1 MGHVAAAEV
10 DFTII
15 TDDNPYGEDRSG
27 IGEEISAGLRDAG
40 KREGHD
46 FALVPDRRQAIA
58 QALAMAVDE
67 DVVLLAGKGHEGEV
81 FLADSS
87 YACGDREVATR
98 VLRELLAGTLGPHLP
113 IFLSSSLLDVKGIL
127 PQYSFYRSRNWMR

>member
-1 MGHVAAAEV
+1 MGRVAAAEA
-10 DFTII
+10 DYTII
-15 TDDNPYGEDRSG
+15 TDDNPYGEDRVQIS
-27 IGEEISAGLRDAG
+27 EEIAAGLREAG

-46 FALVPDRRQAIA
+46 FALIPDRRQAIA

-87 YACGDREVATR
+87 YACDDREVAGR
-98 VLRELLAGTLGPHLP
+98 VLRELLAG
-113 IFLSSSLLDVKGIL
+113 
-127 PQYSFYRSRNWMR
+127 R